1 MVSCPQ
7 IVVKSKFL
15 ILAMEGPSIPLAGIA
30 LTTTIWFPVLFD
42 ETLGTNNGFG
52 AILLLCIM
60 GPDKSLFATVL
71 ALSNGVPFTLFLALK
86 VGHA

>member
-7 IVVKSKFL
+7 IVVKSQFL

-30 LTTTIWFPVLFD
+30 STTTIWFPVLFD

-52 AILLLCIM
+52 AILLLRVM
-60 GPDKSLFATVL
+60 GPDDAVR
-71 ALSNGVPFTLFLALK
+71 FTLLLALK